1 MLQIKQLSPSRQLM
15 VLFSGYWSEWSI
27 TLMLLVVCQLS
38 RDVIGYWL
46 TLTLTLC
53 CTQTDNHFTA
63 TAYLCQGQRQTGGQ
77 TGSSIQD
84 QMLRLPGFLHW

>member
-1 MLQIKQLSPSRQLM
+1 MDKCDRVVNEMLQIKQLSPSRLLI

-27 TLMLLVVCQLS
+27 TLMLLVVC

-63 TAYLCQGQRQTGGQ
+63 TAY
-77 TGSSIQD
+77 
-84 QMLRLPGFLHW
+84 